1 MKKSFF
7 VAASAILLLIALN
20 GCTIV
25 ESPSSG
31 GSIAP
36 SGSASGSIGASR

>member
-1 MKKSFF
+1 MKKSCFI
-7 VAASAILLLIALN
+7 AAATILLLIALN
-20 GCTIV
+20 GCEIM

-36 SGSASGSIGASR
+36 SGSANGSIGASR